1 MLVHDY
7 LILCFVPAVFSGAEL
22 ENAFRH
28 AFDLVWSQEPES
40 YPFRQPVD
48 PKLLGIPVCHSAST
62 ILTDTSQYCI
72 FFFSF
77 FLQDY
82 FEIIKR
88 PIDLSTIDRK
98 LTEGSYKD
106 GWEVRE
112 RGREG
117 EREGERERERER
129 IYMCTRICTCAYS
142 CVLFKVCFITYFIT
156 SLYCSFVRTCG

>member
-62 ILTDTSQYCI
+62 ILNDTSQYCI
-72 FFFSF
+72 FFSF

-112 RGREG
+112 R
-117 EREGERERERER
+117 ERER
-129 IYMCTRICTCAYS
+129 IYICTCILCMYM
-142 CVLFKVCFITYFIT
+142 CLFMCII
-156 SLYCSFVRTCG
+156 